1 MDLPTV
7 LYRCPGPHSRG
18 GGTYDYLGIE
28 TPEAH
33 DKAVADGWFPSMPE
47 AISDYEAI
55 KAGVIKEVEAEFKPD
70 VVDGDWKREFKA
82 SPVQPESPMILPA
95 IIMEPKPRGKPG
107 PKPKVAL

>member
-33 DKAVADGWFPSMPE
+33 EKATADGWQPTMPL
-47 AISDYEAI
+47 AIADYEAI
-55 KAGVIKEVEAEFKPD
+55 KASVIKEVEAEFKP
-70 VVDGDWKREFKA
+70 E
-82 SPVQPESPMILPA
+82 PLPKSVPDA
-95 IIMEPKPRGKPG
+95 TKLRGKPG
-107 PKPKVAL
+107 PKPKPKD